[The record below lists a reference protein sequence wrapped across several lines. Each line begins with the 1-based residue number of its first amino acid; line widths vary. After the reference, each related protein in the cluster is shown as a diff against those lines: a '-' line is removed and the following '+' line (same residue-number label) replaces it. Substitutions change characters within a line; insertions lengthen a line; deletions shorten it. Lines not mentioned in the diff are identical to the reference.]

1 MRLIM
6 RASRQRFVQVKL
18 GFVSVAAL
26 LCLSNPVKLAAQ
38 PPAPENPSPA
48 GQPSTTTP
56 AGQPSTTTPAQ
67 PSGSPATIALPTVSV
82 QGGQAKRRPQPKRTT
97 VATRAVTPVPTTPT
111 SASGEGQA
119 APSYQA
125 AQPGVGRLPSSLIN
139 TPQSVNVVTRQVI
152 QEQNSG
158 SVRDAL
164 QNVAGITFRAG
175 EGGNQGD
182 TPYIRGFQSN
192 NDIFRDGVRD
202 PGWYTRDTFGIDAV
216 EVYKGPSSILF
227 GRGSTGGVVNLV
239 TRTPVDRT
247 YNEATITAN
256 TGPGVRG
263 QVDSNYTF
271 GDGAAA
277 RLLTM
282 GQLYDIAGRDHVE
295 QNRWGVAPSLKFKAT
310 EQTKVTLSYIHQHDD
325 SIPDYG
331 IPFLTP
337 AWGVP
342 RYPAPVARNTWY
354 GILSGPLPDTEKVDA
369 DIATAKIEHDFNKN
383 LKVTNTTRYTHVDR
397 LQRNVYPEQATV
409 PPPPDLDKN
418 WTPARAQ
425 VFVKNTLLA
434 NQTDVRASFQTG
446 MLDHT
451 VATGL
456 DLIQEKR
463 DFLRN
468 AFAGQGATNFL
479 NPDPWRAGGV
489 PLPPR
494 QTSAQ

>member
-1 MRLIM
+1 MAAASPKAVAS
-6 RASRQRFVQVKL
+6 RASAIPGATTARLVVCDFEMPMKL
-18 GFVSVAAL
+18 FMMPHTVPNRPTNGEVA
-26 LCLSNPVKLAAQ
+26 P
-38 PPAPENPSPA
+38 
-48 GQPSTTTP
+48 
-56 AGQPSTTTPAQ
+56 
-67 PSGSPATIALPTVSV
+67 I
-82 QGGQAKRRPQPKRTT
+82 
-97 VATRAVTPVPTTPT
+97 VANKPVP
-111 SASGEGQA
+111 
-119 APSYQA
+119 
-125 AQPGVGRLPSSLIN
+125 RI
-139 TPQSVNVVTRQVI
+139 
-152 QEQNSG
+152 
-158 SVRDAL
+158 VRDAL

-342 RYPAPVARNTWY
+342 RYPAPFSA
-354 GILSGPLPDTEKVDA
+354 GPFP
-369 DIATAKIEHDFNKN
+369 
-383 LKVTNTTRYTHVDR
+383 
-397 LQRNVYPEQATV
+397 
-409 PPPPDLDKN
+409 
-418 WTPARAQ
+418 TPR
-425 VFVKNTLLA
+425 K
-434 NQTDVRASFQTG
+434 S
-446 MLDHT
+446 M
-451 VATGL
+451 
-456 DLIQEKR
+456 
-463 DFLRN
+463 
-468 AFAGQGATNFL
+468 
-479 NPDPWRAGGV
+479 P
-489 PLPPR
+489 
-494 QTSAQ
+494 